1 MALPSSG
8 QLSIN
13 DIRTE
18 LGTSEGSLRNLS
30 STAGFSTPDTISDF
44 YGYSAGTTVTFTL
57 CGYNPADSSGNV
69 TVDITASENVDTNV
83 SIDWTWNGLN
93 SSVVSGTT
101 TIASGTSFGTSTVG
115 GAISDEFNS
124 SLSTSTPSPSSFGT
138 QTYDGSYGNC
148 Y

>member
-18 LGTSEGSLRNLS
+18 LGTSEGSLRSLS
-30 STAGFSTPDTISDF
+30 STAGFSTPDAISEF
-44 YGYSAGTTVTFTL
+44 YGYSGGTTVTFTL

-83 SIDWTWNGLN
+83 SIDWSWTGIY

-101 TIASGTSFGTSTVG
+101 TITSGTSFGTSTVG
-115 GAISDEFNS
+115 GAFSDEFNS
-124 SLSTSTPSPSSFGT
+124 SLLSYAPSPSSYGT